1 MQERPNDEVEWSNR
15 LSELVE
21 DKEKYPETE
30 GRGPFWEL
38 LRYGLRGMTFGP
50 VVCQKLKADFGKW
63 QSAAHALDDSNFSGW
78 YSHIRSTFA
87 MADEAGMVMYG
98 WYWSDDTEPKLGT
111 ATLKLFRDSD
121 FSDI

>member
-1 MQERPNDEVEWSNR
+1 MVESAFRARRRQGEISGNRGAETVLGAAPLRASRDDVWSGR
-15 LSELVE
+15 L
-21 DKEKYPETE
+21 PEAQD
-30 GRGPFWEL
+30 GFWKV
-38 LRYGLRGMTFGP
+38 T
-50 VVCQKLKADFGKW
+50 V
-63 QSAAHALDDSNFSGW
+63 AAHALDDSNFSGW

-87 MADEAGMVMYG
+87 MADEAGMVMYE